1 MNILKILLLVFTTSM
16 LSANSASLLYL
27 HKCAGCHGHHAEK
40 TVMGQSKIIK
50 NMTVVEIEES
60 IYNYAAGTCKAE
72 IKVCETKNPMI
83 QNGKKAFI
91 QNYTKEQIHALAVY
105 ITEL

>member
-1 MNILKILLLVFTTSM
+1 MLKILLLVFTISI
-16 LSANSASLLYL
+16 LSAKSASSIYL

-50 NMTVVEIEES
+50 NMKVSDIEEA
-60 IYNYAAGTCKAE
+60 IYNYAAGICKIE
-72 IKVCETKNPMI
+72 IKVCEKKNTMI
-83 QNGKKAFI
+83 QYGKKALI
-91 QNYTKEQIHALAVY
+91 QGYTKEQIHALAVY